1 MKEEILL
8 SILIPS
14 IPSRFE
20 MARALVEKLELQIG
34 DLPVEILYLGDNK
47 KRSIGMK
54 RDALVQ
60 LAQGRMLSFADDDDF
75 LHPNYCSEIVAAIR
89 DHPDVDVI
97 VFNQHSSLNGSK
109 FTVRFGLE
117 YENEQAS
124 KGPDGLYS
132 DIVRKPFHVCPW
144 RRELAQK
151 YRFEDCNYGEDWFW
165 VEQLIKEAKTQHRI
179 DKVLHTYIFSDAVS
193 EAKDENPQ

>member
-1 MKEEILL
+1 MNKEILL

-20 MARALVEKLELQIG
+20 MVRALVEKLEAQIG
-34 DLPVEILYLGDNK
+34 DLPVETLVFMDNK

-60 LAQGRMLSFADDDDF
+60 LAQGRMLAFVDDDDF
-75 LHPNYCSEIVAAIR
+75 AHPSYISEIVSAIQAN
-89 DHPDVDVI
+89 PEVDVI
-97 VFNQHSSLNGSK
+97 VFNQHCSLNGNK

-117 YENEQAS
+117 YENQQAS
-124 KGPDGLYS
+124 KGPDGLYP
-132 DIVRKPFHVCPW
+132 DITRKPFHVCPW

-151 YRFEDCNYGEDWFW
+151 YRFDDRSYGEDWFW
-165 VEQLIKEAKTQHRI
+165 VEKLIKEAKTQYRI
-179 DKVLHTYIFSDAVS
+179 DRVLHTYIFSDTVS
-193 EAKDENPQ
+193 EAKDENIA